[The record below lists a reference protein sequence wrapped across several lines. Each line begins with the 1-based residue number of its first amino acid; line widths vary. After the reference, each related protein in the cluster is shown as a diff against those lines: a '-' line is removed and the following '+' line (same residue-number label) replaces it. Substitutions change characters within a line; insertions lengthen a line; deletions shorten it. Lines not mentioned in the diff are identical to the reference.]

1 MLLIAH
7 FLSATIVG
15 YYSVSVSMAEALWYL
30 PAAVGTV
37 IFASTSNSTAEQSNR
52 NTPMVCRNTLFITF
66 ILALLLFAVS
76 SFIIPL
82 LYGQEFLPAVRP
94 LWILLPGVVAL
105 SICKVLANEMT
116 GRGRPKISLL
126 ASVITLGVNIPLNLI
141 LIPQMG
147 MNGGAIAT
155 SVAYIV
161 SSIIVLLFFI
171 RVSKNRISDVL
182 ILKRS
187 DVLIYT
193 RFIRS
198 VQAEATKKKIL

>member
-1 MLLIAH
+1 
-7 FLSATIVG
+7 
-15 YYSVSVSMAEALWYL
+15 
-30 PAAVGTV
+30 
-37 IFASTSNSTAEQSNR
+37 
-52 NTPMVCRNTLFITF
+52 
-66 ILALLLFAVS
+66 VS